1 VNINKK
7 TKFIIIITI
16 FLAWMH
22 YIQTAELSS
31 ELLTIFM
38 ITKKMIGIIVVLSI
52 FASIIVGYLFF
63 IKYSYPNL
71 TEAELKAIKEK
82 LKRSRNINKLTKRD
96 YNLQSETKSLVE
108 KLRKLKHLYKNGSLT
123 KIEFER
129 AKDKVL
135 K

>member
-1 VNINKK
+1 MNINKK

-52 FASIIVGYLFF
+52 FASIIIGYLFF

>member
-1 VNINKK
+1 MNIIKK

>member
-1 VNINKK
+1 
-7 TKFIIIITI
+7 
-16 FLAWMH
+16 MH

-52 FASIIVGYLFF
+52 FASIIIGYLFF

-71 TEAELKAIKEK
+71 TEAELKAIKKK

>member
-1 VNINKK
+1 MNINKK

-52 FASIIVGYLFF
+52 FASIIIGYLFF

-71 TEAELKAIKEK
+71 TEAELKAIKKK

>member
-1 VNINKK
+1 MNINKK